1 MHYYEWTETTGV
13 ITKIKLTILWRK
25 KLTFLPVTEAA
36 TAVICV
42 WVRLLTVLW
51 HWPYFGIKQLIML
64 NLKKIRSIN
73 ISTLMQYAKVYCK
86 HSKLQLQ
93 PTTWKTFRKYLQ
105 HRLVCALHLFT
116 WLLAAI
122 DMKITHGLHYVSHSF
137 PYDRKCNLWHKIK
150 V

>member
-1 MHYYEWTETTGV
+1 
-13 ITKIKLTILWRK
+13 
-25 KLTFLPVTEAA
+25 VTEAA
-36 TAVICV
+36 TEAICV

-93 PTTWKTFRKYLQ
+93 PTIWKTFRKYLQ

-137 PYDRKCNLWHKIK
+137 PYDRKCNLWHQKKFKISEWRTILVCQTVLVENLFGKNK
-150 V
+150 VSTLR